1 MAEEDV
7 FKHMQ
12 KVKKNMDSAFENFFT
27 KPKMLVLP
35 TMGKQLMGFKE
46 PLGEI
51 FVKGDK
57 VLARLEMPGVDKKDV
72 LLNVTPSYLEVKAEK
87 KQKNSFVS
95 FYRKLPLP
103 LKVNPQMA
111 EYHFREGV
119 LEISMPKLD
128 EKKRLVKK

>member
-1 MAEEDV
+1 
-7 FKHMQ
+7 
-12 KVKKNMDSAFENFFT
+12 
-27 KPKMLVLP
+27 MLSLP

-87 KQKNSFVS
+87 KQKNSFIS

-103 LKVNPQMA
+103 VLVNPEIA

-119 LEISMPKLD
+119 LEISMPKID